1 MVEILSKI
9 KKVIP
14 SDETL
19 DISVGIVKFFLKN
32 NPTAKAAV
40 SLVTAVPKVWKV
52 LSEHR
57 KLAEKQVGEVKAALK
72 GGLCYEAALMSRN
85 VYWDGSSLTHCGG
98 WELSSEFQD
107 LCYVDEKTGL
117 RSKLYS
123 RVKNGTKEYMYA
135 TAGTKTVN
143 DWKHNILQII
153 GQSSQYEYSVENA
166 KVLSERVK
174 AQGGKLYF
182 TGHSQGGGEAICNAL
197 ATGCKAIVFNPA
209 GVSPLT
215 IVGQGSDK
223 GLAEDVVTC
232 FIADNDPLNIAQD
245 ALDKILGTGFP
256 VSIGKRIYVKSTKAT
271 WESHLIEI
279 ILHEFSKQ
287 LPYDA

>member
-1 MVEILSKI
+1 M
-9 KKVIP
+9 
-14 SDETL
+14 
-19 DISVGIVKFFLKN
+19 
-32 NPTAKAAV
+32 
-40 SLVTAVPKVWKV
+40 
-52 LSEHR
+52 
-57 KLAEKQVGEVKAALK
+57 
-72 GGLCYEAALMSRN
+72 
-85 VYWDGSSLTHCGG
+85 
-98 WELSSEFQD
+98 
-107 LCYVDEKTGL
+107 
-117 RSKLYS
+117 
-123 RVKNGTKEYMYA
+123 
-135 TAGTKTVN
+135 
-143 DWKHNILQII
+143 
-153 GQSSQYEYSVENA
+153 
-166 KVLSERVK
+166 LSERIK

-256 VSIGKRIYVKSTKAT
+256 VSIGKRIYVKSTKTT
-271 WESHLIEI
+271 WESHLIEV
-279 ILHEFSKQ
+279 ILQEFSKQ